1 MVKGL
6 PKLSSRAQV
15 GKVTGNPSPPY
26 TRSQTSPAAAL
37 ARALAA
43 LVEQGEL
50 PPCSD
55 GSGRWVSEDRDDR
68 ATAAAECCS
77 CPILTPC
84 AAAADAVRESFGVLG
99 GKDRTPRPGRGVA

>member
-1 MVKGL
+1 MADL
-6 PKLSSRAQV
+6 
-15 GKVTGNPSPPY
+15 TPPQ
-26 TRSQTSPAAAL
+26 RL
-37 ARALAA
+37 RLALAA

-55 GSGRWVSEDRDDR
+55 GSGRWVSEDRNDR
-68 ATAAAECCS
+68 ATAAVDCGS